1 MPGKICIILA
11 RHHLFS
17 TFLLGKGLA
26 VYAFS
31 QPSISE
37 KVSALPTEE
46 ISFSTKKTGLT
57 RLFSFGAADRI

>member
-11 RHHLFS
+11 SHHLFS

-31 QPSISE
+31 QPSISG

-46 ISFSTKKTGLT
+46 IFFSTKKTG
-57 RLFSFGAADRI
+57 